1 MDKPVAFVPSPATL
15 CSVDYGNDELKVS
28 NESSLQASIHIE
40 PIDRSDLIYAAEN
53 RNHQF
58 IMSTLRET
66 QEESSD
72 SQSYFK
78 AAIHFQQSPP
88 PNNETRL
95 SKHYRKSIL

>member
-1 MDKPVAFVPSPATL
+1 MDKPVAFAPSPATL
-15 CSVDYGNDELKVS
+15 RSVEDGNEHLKVS

-40 PIDRSDLIYAAEN
+40 PLDRNDPIYAEN
-53 RNHQF
+53 KNHQF

-78 AAIHFQQSPP
+78 AAIHF
-88 PNNETRL
+88 
-95 SKHYRKSIL
+95 

>member
-1 MDKPVAFVPSPATL
+1 MDR
-15 CSVDYGNDELKVS
+15 G
-28 NESSLQASIHIE
+28 
-40 PIDRSDLIYAAEN
+40 DLVYADN

-78 AAIHFQQSPP
+78 AAIHFQQSSSP
-88 PNNETRL
+88 PNPNETVRL